1 MYVYRYIYI
10 YIYIYIYKK
19 KWTDEQTERGMEESV
34 LMSTRAKGKREEV
47 FIKVAEGEGEG
58 DEKGQGTGK
67 VEDIGQNTIIRQ
79 CRYYWA

>member
-1 MYVYRYIYI
+1 MYVYR
-10 YIYIYIYKK
+10 YIYKK

-58 DEKGQGTGK
+58 DERGQGTGK

>member
-1 MYVYRYIYI
+1 
-10 YIYIYIYKK
+10 
-19 KWTDEQTERGMEESV
+19 MEESV